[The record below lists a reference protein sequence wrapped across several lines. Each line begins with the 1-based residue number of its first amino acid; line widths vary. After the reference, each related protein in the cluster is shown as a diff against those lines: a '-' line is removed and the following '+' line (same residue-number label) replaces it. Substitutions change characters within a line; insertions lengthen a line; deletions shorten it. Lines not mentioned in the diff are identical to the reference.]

1 MMTSHERTLAK
12 IVITTLVGL
21 ALLFALCRCGDTPIE
36 RPRLA
41 DVPAQITAEDLGHR
55 ETAARVA
62 AIDAQSQGHI
72 EEANRQSAIA
82 DELAKMRIDAQHRA
96 TEERAELA
104 TLTDKAEAAAQK
116 RADNKQRASD
126 RRWAVGIA
134 GVGIAL
140 AIASAGLLLWW
151 GIPLKLAIG
160 VPGAVVIA
168 CLVGSAWFAAGDV
181 LLYVLGGLAV
191 LAVLVFAGLAVW
203 VAIHL
208 GRETQHY
215 ASAAAESNSIERQQ
229 LDAASLARQP
239 AIVRWLAD
247 HLFRRHP
254 VT

>member
-1 MMTSHERTLAK
+1 MTQRERRLSK
-12 IVITTLVGL
+12 IIVMALVGL
-21 ALLFALCRCGDTPIE
+21 ALTFALCRCADAPVE

-41 DVPAQITAEDLGHR
+41 DVPAQVTADDLSHR

-82 DELAKMRIDAQHRA
+82 DELAKMRVAAERRA
-96 TEERAELA
+96 TDERAELA
-104 TLTDKAEAAAQK
+104 ALTDKAEAAAQK
-116 RADNKQRASD
+116 RAEEKQRASD

-140 AIASAGLLLWW
+140 AIAGAGLLMWW
-151 GIPLKLAIG
+151 GITMKLAIG
-160 VPGAVVIA
+160 VPGAVVVA
-168 CLVGSAWFAAGDV
+168 CLVGSAWFAAGSV

-191 LAVLVFAGLAVW
+191 LAVLAVAALAVW

-215 ASAAAESNSIERQQ
+215 ANAAAEPKSAERFG
-229 LDAASLARQP
+229 LDAASIARQP
-239 AIVRWLAD
+239 AVVRWLVTR
-247 HLFRRHP
+247 LLTRHEVP
-254 VT
+254 A